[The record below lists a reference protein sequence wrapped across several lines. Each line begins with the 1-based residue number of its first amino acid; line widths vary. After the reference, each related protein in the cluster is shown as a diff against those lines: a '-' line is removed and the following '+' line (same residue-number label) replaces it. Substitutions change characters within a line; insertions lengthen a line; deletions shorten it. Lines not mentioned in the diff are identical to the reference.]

1 MDMVPINWWAVLVAA
16 VLKFA
21 IGAFWYSPV
30 AFSKQWQEETKTTDE
45 QFRAGFVMATV
56 AELVTDIVMAY
67 VLARFIAGLG
77 ITSILGGLTVG
88 ALAWVGFVATNGITR
103 IYYERSTWRLFG
115 INMGYLLVS
124 LLAMG
129 AILALWR

>member
-1 MDMVPINWWAVLVAA
+1 MDMAPINWLAVIAA
-16 VLKFA
+16 AIVKFV

-30 AFSKQWQEETKTTDE
+30 LFSSQWQAETKTTDA
-45 QFRAGFVMATV
+45 QFRANFMAASA
-56 AELVTDIVMAY
+56 AEFVTDIVMAY

-77 ITSILGGLTVG
+77 VTSIVGGLTVA

-115 INMGYLLVS
+115 INMGYLLIS
-124 LLAMG
+124 LLVMG